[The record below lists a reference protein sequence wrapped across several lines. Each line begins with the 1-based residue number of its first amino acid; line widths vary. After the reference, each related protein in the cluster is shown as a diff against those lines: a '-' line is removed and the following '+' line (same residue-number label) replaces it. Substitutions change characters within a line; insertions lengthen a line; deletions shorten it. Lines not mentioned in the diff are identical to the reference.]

1 MFGVVHG
8 EIWGDEYIIAAI
20 SHMWNISISIILSG
34 YSNEWKLFHDRELAH
49 IENGYRFR
57 ARQKATHLVL
67 QNQHY
72 SLPEKLAMIS
82 LMPIFAHAA
91 HTNKGE

>member
-49 IENGYRFR
+49 IGNGYRFR
-57 ARQKATHLVL
+57 VRQKATHFSATEINITAC
-67 QNQHY
+67 QKSWQ
-72 SLPEKLAMIS
+72 
-82 LMPIFAHAA
+82 
-91 HTNKGE
+91 